1 MRILAVIPARGG
13 SKSIPRKNV
22 RDLAGLPLIAYSI
35 KAGHA
40 ASTVE
45 RLVVST
51 EDTEIAAVSRYF
63 GAEVIE
69 RPPSLAQDDTPTRP
83 VIEHAV
89 NTLIVGGYQRPD
101 AVLTLQP
108 TSPLRTARHID
119 EAVALYEADL
129 SADSLV
135 SCVPVPHIFHP
146 NSVMK
151 RAADGSLVPYLP
163 GDTITRRQEK
173 EPVFARN
180 GAAIYI
186 TRTDRLCDFI
196 FGGRLLSYEMSMHD
210 SVDIDDEHDW
220 RCAEKR
226 LSER

>member
-13 SKSIPRKNV
+13 SKSIPRKNI

-35 KAGHA
+35 RAGQA
-40 ASTVE
+40 AAAVD

-51 EDTEIAAVSRYF
+51 EDAEIAAVSRRF

-69 RPPSLAQDDTPTRP
+69 RPDVLAQDDTPTRP

-89 NTLIVGGYQRPD
+89 DALAKAGYERPD

-119 EAVALYEADL
+119 EAVAIFEADP

-151 RAADGSLVPYLP
+151 RAEDGSLVPYLP
-163 GDTITRRQEK
+163 GETITRRQEK

-180 GAAIYI
+180 GAVIYI
-186 TRTDRLCDFI
+186 TRTDRLRNFI
-196 FGGRLLSYEMSMHD
+196 FGGRLLSYEMSMED
-210 SVDIDDEHDW
+210 SIDIDDEDDW
-220 RCAEKR
+220 RRAEKR